1 MADLLGTAGIVIATV
16 VAIVVPFVVLPEI
29 LERKGGYNPR
39 SGFVRAVVWASFLAI
54 VLVPAIASGFLP
66 SVTNPADWL
75 IFLIAMAVAVL
86 YDYYRLNPD
95 KVPWVRS
102 RS

>member
-1 MADLLGTAGIVIATV
+1 MADLLQTAGIVLATV
-16 VAIVVPFVVLPEI
+16 AAIVVPFVVVPEI

-39 SGFVRAVVWASFLAI
+39 SGFVRGIVWASFLVI
-54 VLVPAIASGFLP
+54 ILVPAIASGFLF
-66 SVTNPADWL
+66 SVTNVVDWL
-75 IFLIAMAVAVL
+75 LFLIAMAVAVL

-95 KVPWVRS
+95 KVRWVRS